1 MSAYKWKTGSQIK
14 TNANI
19 AGAVCEELEQT
30 VGLTAQTLLDA
41 SRPEDAPLH
50 NEFEWNDEK
59 AAEEYRQM
67 QARYI
72 IRSLCID
79 AEIDGKVEPVR
90 AYFTV
95 AGSQYENIAVIV
107 SEQEKRIALLD
118 VALKELKAFERKYK
132 QLVELQPIMDAIEQV
147 AASGL

>member
-41 SRPEDAPLH
+41 SRPDDAPLH
-50 NEFEWNDEK
+50 GEFEWDDEK
-59 AAEEYRQM
+59 AAEAYRRT

-72 IRSLCID
+72 IRSLCVD
-79 AEIDGKVEPVR
+79 AEVEGRIEPVR
-90 AYFTV
+90 AYFMVTE
-95 AGSQYENIAVIV
+95 SRYENVSVVI
-107 SEQEKRIALLD
+107 SEQKKRTAVLD
-118 VALKELKAFERKYK
+118 MAMRELKAFERKYK
-132 QLVELQPIMDAIEQV
+132 QLVELQPIMDAIKQV
-147 AASGL
+147 TVSGL